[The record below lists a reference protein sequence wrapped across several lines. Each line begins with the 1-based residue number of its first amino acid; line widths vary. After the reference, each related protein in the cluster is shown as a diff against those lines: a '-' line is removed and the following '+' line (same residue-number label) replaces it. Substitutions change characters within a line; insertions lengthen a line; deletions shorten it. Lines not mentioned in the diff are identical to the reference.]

1 MNCAAGA
8 GVEPAISR
16 VKADSPT
23 ADGASRNGAVSR
35 CRPGSPAL
43 QGQGHSRVR
52 RQGTGASDGGRFR
65 FTDQQ
70 AVSVLTPVLVSS
82 VRFERTLPSAS
93 CGLLVP
99 LPWGCEDVEPPPG
112 ADPGHPPYEG
122 GAAAVRGG
130 IAAGQGLEP

>member
-1 MNCAAGA
+1 M
-8 GVEPAISR
+8 EP
-16 VKADSPT
+16 SP
-23 ADGASRNGAVSR
+23 R

-70 AVSVLTPVLVSS
+70 GSPCLRRCWVSS
-82 VRFERTLPSAS
+82 AGVGPALSATSTLRFLPNL
-93 CGLLVP
+93 GY
-99 LPWGCEDVEPPPG
+99 EDVKPLPG
-112 ADPGHPPYEG
+112 ADPGHPPYQG

-130 IAAGQGLEP
+130 VSWGLTIRT